1 MRLISQDGCADIPYE
16 QFVIMLDVNAGQGII
31 ILAVSD
37 KMELAMARYSTAT
50 KALDVLKKMREAYS
64 GVVLI
69 TNDMDEETISKLADM
84 VKNHQSFVLT
94 GNDNTRVENVETYFR
109 FPQDGDVFDE
119 NDILS

>member
-16 QFVIMLDVNAGQGII
+16 QFVIMLDVKANQGVI

-37 KMELAMARYSTAT
+37 KMELAMASYSTAT
-50 KALDVLKKMREAYS
+50 KALDVLKKMREAYLN
-64 GVVLI
+64 VAII
-69 TNDMDEETISKLADM
+69 TNEMDEETFSKLADM

-94 GNDNTRVENVETYFR
+94 GNDNTRVENVTTYFR